1 METRFKF
8 LNEIPE
14 LKNFTEYAVDTDGN
28 VWSFKNRKQRKLKTN
43 YKKKING
50 KCYGS
55 CVNLTNKEGER
66 RNISVQ
72 QLMSLAFLP
81 RQENC
86 TRVRHLNGNLHDNR
100 LENLEWIVPKP
111 RKKNAEKVNNETYII
126 DRFIL
131 DKIRK
136 VYFASIKKGL
146 PVPDNNTFFNTI
158 IESALDSY
166 IMQYGLRRMLQ

>member
-1 METRFKF
+1 MERRFKF

-14 LKNFTEYAVDTDGN
+14 LRNFTEYAVDTDGN
-28 VWSFKNRKQRKLKTN
+28 VWSFKNNKQRKLKTN
-43 YKKKING
+43 YKKKIND

-81 RQENC
+81 KQGNC

-100 LENLEWIVPKP
+100 LENLEWIIPKP
-111 RKKNAEKVNNETYII
+111 RKKDKEKVNNNTYVI

-131 DKIRK
+131 DKIRQ

-146 PVPDNNTFFNTI
+146 PVPDSNTFFNTI
-158 IESALDSY
+158 VESALESY
-166 IMQYGLRRMLQ
+166 IMQYGLRRLMQ